1 MDLKTID
8 RIVYYIPFRQLRND
22 VRELLKTITKLPFEV
37 IPGDKSIIKHFRES
51 IKNDNNFITKYAKLV
66 KGLDD
71 ESAKII
77 FNMIFNKVYFYK
89 NIDDPVFFTEEELI
103 EEDKQ
108 FVEFIPQIKKINDE
122 CFVYNQYLLPINGFA
137 PTTFYY
143 KYSMDKI
150 NNLEYLKNKNIIDAG
165 GYIGD
170 TALLFSNYTNKNVY
184 SFEPFQKNIDLMNKT
199 IKLNDVSN
207 IIPIKK
213 ALGDENKDMYIY
225 FKNDSVEDGCIE
237 LEEKREFIDS
247 NLSEEKIETIT
258 LDTFVEENNI
268 EVGLIKTDLEGFEQ
282 KFLKGAVNT
291 IKKQK
296 PILIISIYHNYS
308 DFFDIKPM
316 IESWNL
322 GYKFKIGKPSQATA
336 IVETVLIA
344 EVY

>member
-1 MDLKTID
+1 
-8 RIVYYIPFRQLRND
+8 
-22 VRELLKTITKLPFEV
+22 
-37 IPGDKSIIKHFRES
+37 
-51 IKNDNNFITKYAKLV
+51 
-66 KGLDD
+66 
-71 ESAKII
+71 
-77 FNMIFNKVYFYK
+77 
-89 NIDDPVFFTEEELI
+89 
-103 EEDKQ
+103 
-108 FVEFIPQIKKINDE
+108 
-122 CFVYNQYLLPINGFA
+122 
-137 PTTFYY
+137 
-143 KYSMDKI
+143 MDKI

-199 IKLNDVSN
+199 IKLNDVNN

-225 FKNDSVEDGCIE
+225 FKNDGLADACIE

-247 NLSEEKIETIT
+247 NLAEEKIETIT
-258 LDTFVEENNI
+258 LDSFVEENNI

-282 KFLKGAVNT
+282 NFLKGAVNT
-291 IKKQK
+291 IKNQK